1 MKGVIY
7 MRKIYIRTSDIFD
20 YKDAE
25 KRMKHFDFCRKKV
38 QLIETTASGSI
49 CITLKSNKE
58 KEK

>member
-1 MKGVIY
+1 